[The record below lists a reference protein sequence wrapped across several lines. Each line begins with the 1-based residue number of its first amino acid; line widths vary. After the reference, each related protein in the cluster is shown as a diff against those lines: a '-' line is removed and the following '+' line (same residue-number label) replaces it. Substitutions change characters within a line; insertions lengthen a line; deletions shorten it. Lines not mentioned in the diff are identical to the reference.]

1 MFQKLWSA
9 SDGFT
14 QLDFYLITGDQVS
27 KKGGM
32 TGGFYD
38 YRRSKLKY
46 MNIVVQNTKSINM
59 KEKELEEVRNMLQD
73 ILLTYAFIFSCVGS
87 ILVFVCVSFPN
98 TYTHK
103 KSLLHCYVLHTS
115 FDEFR
120 CIIDVRIMVK

>member
-14 QLDFYLITGDQVS
+14 QFDIYLITGDQVS

-38 YRRSKLKY
+38 YRRSKLKF

-73 ILLTYAFIFSCVGS
+73 ILLTYAFIFSCIGS
-87 ILVFVCVSFPN
+87 IPVFVCVSFPN
-98 TYTHK
+98 TYALK
-103 KSLLHCYVLHTS
+103 KSLLHSYVLHTS
-115 FDEFR
+115 FDVFP
-120 CIIDVRIMVK
+120 CIIDVRIIVK